1 MALIKE
7 GKRTTI
13 YLDPDLHKA
22 LKLKAIETSSSMS
35 ELINIAVK
43 ESIIEDVEDNEAFAE
58 RVNEDLVSYDAMIRK
73 LKNNGCL

>member
-1 MALIKE
+1 MIKE

-35 ELINIAVK
+35 ELINNAVK
-43 ESIIEDVEDNEAFAE
+43 ESIIEDLEDSDAFVD
-58 RVNEDLVSYDAMIRK
+58 RVNEELISYDAMIRK
-73 LKNNGCL
+73 LKNNGRL

>member
-35 ELINIAVK
+35 ELINKAVK
-43 ESIIEDVEDNEAFAE
+43 ESIIEDVEDSEAFAE
-58 RVNEDLVSYDAMIRK
+58 RANEDLVSYDAMIRK
-73 LKNNGCL
+73 LKNNGRL